1 MFNSNKFWIENRKY
15 IQNDGEVE
23 YLILKLI
30 DIDYDIIEHI
40 QEYILKSK
48 ETKKY

>member
-40 QEYILKSK
+40 QEYIFEVKRDQK
-48 ETKKY
+48 